1 MYIIISDGRHKVI
14 TCVLGYYL
22 GYVSWDLRLCYL
34 REGAVKEY
42 TYKHEHERLRLLC
55 YLF

>member
-22 GYVSWDLRLCYL
+22 GYVSWDLRLCHL
-34 REGAVKEY
+34 RGGAVKEY